1 MLPAEPALGPRAA
14 AGPGPHTE
22 RAPRYPSEGTV
33 PMRQALLGTPRASFS
48 PSGYAPLLPLKIEG
62 SCFYFS
68 SLGSSK
74 RVALFSLGLSAFRM
88 NTGQQAQEKREKSS
102 GVTPTGPLCVP
113 TCHVPDLPVPAPT
126 RPRLCCLNNLWASG
140 PPLGSRLNSRANI
153 CSVSAQS
160 LRAFF
165 LFFFFPP
172 LFKDEP
178 HSSAVPL
185 VLVQRGTGFS
195 PDPHAGDPGSGA
207 PQNEMAPMPSHLAL
221 FLRSARL

>member
-1 MLPAEPALGPRAA
+1 MTRQRLIRGSGNGHRFLTQRPPSRVLPAEPALGPRAA

-74 RVALFSLGLSAFRM
+74 RGALIFGSLCFSDEHRPANARE
-88 NTGQQAQEKREKSS
+88 TGEKQRRHTHR
-102 GVTPTGPLCVP
+102 TPLRPRPATSR
-113 TCHVPDLPVPAPT
+113 TCPVPAPM

-165 LFFFFPP
+165 LFFFLPP
-172 LFKDEP
+172 TF
-178 HSSAVPL
+178 
-185 VLVQRGTGFS
+185 
-195 PDPHAGDPGSGA
+195 
-207 PQNEMAPMPSHLAL
+207 
-221 FLRSARL
+221 

>member
-1 MLPAEPALGPRAA
+1 MTWQRLIRGSGNGHRFLTQRPPSRVLPAEPALGPRAA

-102 GVTPTGPLCVP
+102 GVTPTGPRR
-113 TCHVPDLPVPAPT
+113 VPDLP
-126 RPRLCCLNNLWASG
+126 RPRPALSPLQRG
-140 PPLGSRLNSRANI
+140 PG
-153 CSVSAQS
+153 
-160 LRAFF
+160 
-165 LFFFFPP
+165 
-172 LFKDEP
+172 
-178 HSSAVPL
+178 SAV
-185 VLVQRGTGFS
+185 
-195 PDPHAGDPGSGA
+195 
-207 PQNEMAPMPSHLAL
+207 
-221 FLRSARL
+221 